1 MTTRYLPSSSLKT
14 SSKYKTSTA
23 LSEISL
29 FFISESSA
37 DSYSYSDS
45 NSDSSYDPSSSD
57 FLNSTPLNADDSND
71 QLADKIT
78 TLAGQINA
86 ATYRFIKMI
95 AEFDRRKA
103 WVGPGIRSCA
113 YWLPWKSALLF
124 NLKKYCGGREGS
136 GC

>member
-1 MTTRYLPSSSLKT
+1 MYAVNLSSTLGSA
-14 SSKYKTSTA
+14 SP
-23 LSEISL
+23 

-37 DSYSYSDS
+37 DIYSNY
-45 NSDSSYDPSSSD
+45 PP
-57 FLNSTPLNADDSND
+57 FNADDSND

-86 ATYRFIKMI
+86 ATYRFLKMI

-113 YWLPWKSALLF
+113 YWLAWKSGLLF
-124 NLKKYCGGREGS
+124 NLKKYCGARESS